1 METNTTKKARVGRP
15 RKGEPRVNPYIE
27 IEEVDIILN
36 ALTVAINSAKETRDG
51 VYRTS
56 DIVLNQKAEP
66 GSAEALM
73 LYQNKQEVYFTR
85 IHADGVLDS
94 LEYMRSRF
102 VNMRKLFMMEASLRE
117 EAEKMILKNAKK

>member
-1 METNTTKKARVGRP
+1 MKTNTTKKARVGRP

-56 DIVLNQKAEP
+56 DIVLNQQAET

-73 LYQNKQEVYFTR
+73 LYRNKQEVYFTR

-102 VNMRKLFMMEASLRE
+102 VNMRKLFMMEASLRK
-117 EAEKMILKNAKK
+117 EAEKIILKNAKK

>member
-56 DIVLNQKAEP
+56 DIVLNQQAEP

-102 VNMRKLFMMEASLRE
+102 VNMRKLFMMEASLRKE
-117 EAEKMILKNAKK
+117 SEKIILKNAKK

>member
-15 RKGEPRVNPYIE
+15 HKGEPRVNPYIE

-56 DIVLNQKAEP
+56 DIVLNQQAEP

-117 EAEKMILKNAKK
+117 EAEK

>member
-15 RKGEPRVNPYIE
+15 RKGEPKVNPYIE

-56 DIVLNQKAEP
+56 DIVLNQQAEP

-102 VNMRKLFMMEASLRE
+102 VNMRKLFMMEASLRK
-117 EAEKMILKNAKK
+117 EAEKMILKNVKK

>member
-1 METNTTKKARVGRP
+1 MKTNTTKKARVGRP

-27 IEEVDIILN
+27 LQEVDIILN
-36 ALTVAINSAKETRDG
+36 QISMAIESATVTRDG
-51 VYRTS
+51 VYKTS
-56 DIVLNQKAEP
+56 DLILEQQAEP

-73 LYQNKQEVYFTR
+73 LYQNKQEMYFTR

-94 LEYMRSRF
+94 LKYMQQRF
-102 VNMRKLFMMEASLRE
+102 MNMRKLFTMEADLRK

>member
-1 METNTTKKARVGRP
+1 METKPTKKARVGRP

-27 IEEVDIILN
+27 LQEVDIILN
-36 ALTVAINSAKETRDG
+36 QISMAIESATVTRDG
-51 VYRTS
+51 VYKTS
-56 DIVLNQKAEP
+56 DLILEQKAEP

-94 LEYMRSRF
+94 LEYMRTRF
-102 VNMRKLFMMEASLRE
+102 TNMRKLFMMEASLRK
-117 EAEKMILKNAKK
+117 EAEKMILKNVKK